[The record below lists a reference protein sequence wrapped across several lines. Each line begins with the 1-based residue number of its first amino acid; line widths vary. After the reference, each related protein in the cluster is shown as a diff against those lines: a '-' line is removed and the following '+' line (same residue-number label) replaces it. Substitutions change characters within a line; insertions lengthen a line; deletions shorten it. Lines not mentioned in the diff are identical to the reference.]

1 MWITPCRSFE
11 ATGRITDSRS
21 PRAVKVL
28 ISLTDVEPA
37 VRLNAQ
43 LERSGV
49 ETAVVSPLDDV
60 RGAIRREKP
69 DLIVMTGALVGPQN
83 VALVREM
90 LWEGVAVVGLADVRD
105 PEIDERLKAIGFVE
119 VFAKPIVVDEV
130 ADTIRRLLDRQRLSR
145 LTGLIGQSEGIREV
159 LVKVE
164 QIAPVSSTVLVEG
177 ESGTGKELVA
187 RAIHRLSPRRNKPF
201 IAVNVGALP
210 ETLLES
216 ELFGHEKGAF
226 TGAAERRIGRFEL
239 ADTGTLFLDEI
250 GDVPLATQVKLLRVL
265 EEREITRVGGTQ
277 SIPVDVRVVAA
288 TNKPLRDGVEEGRF
302 RSDLYYRLN
311 VLSVYLPPLRERR
324 EDIPILVRQFITE
337 LSRQH
342 DRPFKGISPEALEM
356 LVDYAWPGNVR
367 ELRNLVESMVV
378 LAPGR
383 EIGPAD
389 IPRQIREGG
398 GARFL
403 PVHVGPV
410 MRERAGVEGRELEFI
425 VRSLVELKLQVE
437 ELRRQLAE
445 ERLAR
450 EHLARAT
457 GSALGMPIAVTDGTV
472 AGAAALGPGT
482 SLGAGEASLVP
493 PSPRFGGVGI
503 EPRDQAPPPSVVTI
517 RPGMTMAEIERA
529 AIEAALRDT
538 RGNRRKAAELL
549 GIGERTLYRKLR
561 EYQLVVDTSALD

>member
-1 MWITPCRSFE
+1 
-11 ATGRITDSRS
+11 
-21 PRAVKVL
+21 VKVL

-69 DLIVMTGALVGPQN
+69 DLIVMTGALVDPQN

-457 GSALGMPIAVTDGTV
+457 GSALGMPIAVTDGTM
-472 AGAAALGPGT
+472 AGAAALGPGP

-493 PSPRFGGVGI
+493 PPPRFGGVGI

-529 AIEAALRDT
+529 AIEAALRET

>member
-1 MWITPCRSFE
+1 L
-11 ATGRITDSRS
+11 
-21 PRAVKVL
+21 KVL

-37 VRLNAQ
+37 VRLNAE

-60 RGAIRREKP
+60 RGAIRRERP
-69 DLIVMTGALVGPQN
+69 DVIVMTGALVDPQN

-90 LWEGVAVVGLADVRD
+90 LWEGVVVVGLADVRD
-105 PEIDERLKAIGFVE
+105 PEIDERLRVIWYSE
-119 VFAKPIVVDEV
+119 IYAKPIVPAEV
-130 ADTIRRLLDRQRLSR
+130 SDAIRRVLDRRRLAS
-145 LTGLIGQSEGIREV
+145 LTGLIGQSEAIREV

-164 QIAPVSSTVLVEG
+164 QIAPVSSTVLIEG

-187 RAIHRLSPRRNKPF
+187 RAIHRLSPRRTRPF

-210 ETLLES
+210 DTLLES

-239 ADTGTLFLDEI
+239 AHTGTLFLDEI

-265 EEREITRVGGTQ
+265 EEREITRVGGVQT
-277 SIPVDVRVVAA
+277 IPVDVRVVAA
-288 TNKPLRDGVEEGRF
+288 SNNPLRAGVEDGRF

-311 VLSVYLPPLRERR
+311 VLSIYLPPLRERR

-342 DRPFKGISPEALEM
+342 DRPFRGISPDALEI
-356 LVDYAWPGNVR
+356 LVEYAWPGNVR

-389 IPRQIREGG
+389 IPRPIREGG
-398 GARFL
+398 SARFL
-403 PVHVGPV
+403 PVHVGPAV
-410 MRERAGVEGRELEFI
+410 RERAGVEGRELEFI
-425 VRSLVELKLQVE
+425 VGSLVELKLQVE
-437 ELRRQLAE
+437 ELRRQVAE
-445 ERLAR
+445 ERAAR
-450 EHLARAT
+450 EALARAT
-457 GSALGMPIAVTDGTV
+457 AGALGTPINVTDATLGAV
-472 AGAAALGPGT
+472 AATPALGGGQGPAWAMEGGAA
-482 SLGAGEASLVP
+482 VP
-493 PSPRFGGVGI
+493 FGGGGI
-503 EPRDQAPPPSVVTI
+503 EPRDQPAPAVAVTI
-517 RPGMTMAEIERA
+517 RPGMGMAAIERA
-529 AIEAALRDT
+529 AIEAALRET

-561 EYQLVVDTSALD
+561 DYQLLMDTSALD